1 MKIIAIICF
10 VVAALAVNA
19 SAGMNEFESCHC
31 KNGLATKGD
40 TKQEVLEDCGQPV
53 RSQFNVRRDCY
64 EIWLYNF
71 GPTEFMQGIC
81 FDNSGRLKKVLSLER
96 GY

>member
-1 MKIIAIICF
+1 MKIITIISF

-19 SAGMNEFESCHC
+19 TAGMNEFESCRC

-53 RSQFNVRRDCY
+53 RHSYDRRECP
-64 EIWLYNF
+64 EMWLYNF
-71 GPTEFMQGIC
+71 GPSEFMQGVC
-81 FDNSGRLKKVLSLER
+81 FDNSGRVKKVLSLEQ